1 MWDVDFGG
9 RLPVGD
15 WFPLRFR
22 SLVAQKWRDEV
33 ACLILRS
40 PRHSQIYL
48 QELDMIIIFF
58 FYQVVAPGFR
68 LVTYTWRLVWHKPDP
83 RRKK

>member
-1 MWDVDFGG
+1 MWDVDFEG

-48 QELDMIIIFF
+48 QELDMIVFF
-58 FYQVVAPGFR
+58 FLSGCSAWILLGYVHMEAR
-68 LVTYTWRLVWHKPDP
+68 VT
-83 RRKK
+83 